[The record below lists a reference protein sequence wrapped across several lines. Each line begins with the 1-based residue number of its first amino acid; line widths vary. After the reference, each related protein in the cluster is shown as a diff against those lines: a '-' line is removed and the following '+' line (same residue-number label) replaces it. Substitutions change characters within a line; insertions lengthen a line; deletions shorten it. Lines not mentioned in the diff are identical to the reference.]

1 MSDGNFNRALL
12 PHGGYAS
19 GVRAGQAAER
29 KRAVAALERLLEEHT
44 PSLSAEERK
53 EWVRKYKEML
63 TIDCLGS

>member
-29 KRAVAALERLLEEHT
+29 KRSVAVLERLLEEKF
-44 PSLSAEERK
+44 PEFKEEERLQV
-53 EWVRKYKEML
+53 VRRFKEM
-63 TIDCLGS
+63 IAE

>member
-29 KRAVAALERLLEEHT
+29 KRAAEALEQLLQELMPDQDDE
-44 PSLSAEERK
+44 SRQAAILRFKQIISN
-53 EWVRKYKEML
+53 
-63 TIDCLGS
+63 S

>member
-29 KRAVAALERLLEEHT
+29 KRAVEVLSRLLEERF
-44 PSLSAEERK
+44 PALAEEERLHIIK
-53 EWVRKYKEML
+53 RFKEM
-63 TIDCLGS
+63 IAE

>member
-29 KRAVAALERLLEEHT
+29 KRSAVVLARLLEEKYPELT
-44 PSLSAEERK
+44 DEERLRVLK
-53 EWVRKYKEML
+53 RFKEMMAEQ
-63 TIDCLGS
+63 

>member
-29 KRAVAALERLLEEHT
+29 KRAAEVLLRLLEERFPT
-44 PSLSAEERK
+44 LTEEERLHILK
-53 EWVRKYKEML
+53 RFKEM
-63 TIDCLGS
+63 IAE

>member
-29 KRAVAALERLLEEHT
+29 KRSAVVLACLLEEKYPELT
-44 PSLSAEERK
+44 DEERLQVLK
-53 EWVRKYKEML
+53 RFKEMMAEQ
-63 TIDCLGS
+63 

>member
-29 KRAVAALERLLEEHT
+29 KRSAVVLARLLEEKYPELT
-44 PSLSAEERK
+44 DEERLQVLK
-53 EWVRKYKEML
+53 RFKEMMAEQ
-63 TIDCLGS
+63 

>member
-29 KRAVAALERLLEEHT
+29 KRSAEVLKRLLEEKFPELT
-44 PSLSAEERK
+44 EEEKLQLIKRFKEIMAEQ
-53 EWVRKYKEML
+53 
-63 TIDCLGS
+63 

>member
-29 KRAVAALERLLEEHT
+29 KRAAAVVERLLEERLPKLT
-44 PSLSAEERK
+44 QEERLQM
-53 EWVRKYKEML
+53 VRRFKEM
-63 TIDCLGS
+63 IAE

>member
-29 KRAVAALERLLEEHT
+29 KRAVEVLSRLLEET
-44 PSLSAEERK
+44 FPTLAEEERLHIIK
-53 EWVRKYKEML
+53 RFKEM
-63 TIDCLGS
+63 IAE

>member
-29 KRAVAALERLLEEHT
+29 KRAVEAFGNLLKEAMPDIDNEHRNALTKRFKELLT
-44 PSLSAEERK
+44 QQP
-53 EWVRKYKEML
+53 Y
-63 TIDCLGS
+63 

>member
-29 KRAVAALERLLEEHT
+29 KRSVVVLERLLEEKF
-44 PSLSAEERK
+44 PELKEEERLQV
-53 EWVRKYKEML
+53 VRRFKEM
-63 TIDCLGS
+63 IAE